1 MVVRVFMQYRA
12 KFIQM
17 IALHESFWKTDVQSR
32 IGDGGGS
39 IIVPKS
45 TAGSL
50 FCFFSNILKFVS
62 K

>member
-1 MVVRVFMQYRA
+1 MHVFKQYQA

-17 IALHESFWKTDVQSR
+17 IALHESFWKTVVQGR
-32 IGDGGGS
+32 IGDAGGGGGALLS
-39 IIVPKS
+39 LKVLL
-45 TAGSL
+45 GL